1 MNKLFG
7 ISVLLLCVAIV
18 MAGYYRN
25 DAKQA
30 RESLS
35 VYRGNNEVLLGRLK
49 KTYADKVETDKR
61 NAELEQA
68 ATECSLGFDWS
79 FNISR
84 SPVIVRLQAR

>member
-7 ISVLLLCVAIV
+7 ISVLLLCVAV
-18 MAGYYRN
+18 VVAGYYRE

-61 NAELEQA
+61 NSELEKA
-68 ATECSLGFDWS
+68 AAEDKTSFDWGYD
-79 FNISR
+79 ISN
-84 SPVIVRLQAR
+84 SLVIKRLQAR